1 MTTRWNNIIALILF
15 VIALVLGVRF
25 LPAIVGFLGSMN
37 DIGPGHTTDEKT
49 MGMMAFGLVA
59 ILLVA
64 VVKVLT
70 QGPKK

>member
-1 MTTRWNNIIALILF
+1 MQIRWNNIIALILL
-15 VIALVLGVRF
+15 VIALVLAVNF
-25 LPAIVGFLGSMN
+25 LPSLIAFLGSMK

-49 MGMMAFGLVA
+49 VGLIAFGLVG

-70 QGPKK
+70 HGSK